1 MPFLAL
7 FQTGC
12 LIVLAVLLVVAAWQ
26 DLRTLHISNSL
37 PLSVV
42 GAFVAWSILGM
53 VAGTLTVEGIAL
65 SIGYAAVLFL
75 VAAAGF
81 AAGMIGGGDVK
92 LAAAVA
98 LFAGPALM
106 LDFLL
111 VVGVV
116 AVFWESSCWPAC
128 RSGRLPMPTGRRRA
142 ADFRA
147 GCPMVLPSRPAAC
160 GSPLRWLVRS
170 SSPNFFP
177 RSGGGV

>member
-1 MPFLAL
+1 MPLLAL

-12 LIVLAVLLVVAAWQ
+12 LIVLAALLVVAAWQ
-26 DLRTLHISNSL
+26 DLRTLHISNNL

-42 GAFVAWSILGM
+42 GAFVAWSILGL

-65 SIGYAAVLFL
+65 SIGCAAMLFL

-81 AAGMIGGGDVK
+81 AVGMMGGGDVK

-116 AVFWESSCWPAC
+116 GGVLGIVVLAGVQIGPVANADGSTA
-128 RSGRLPMPTGRRRA
+128 RGRLQSRLPYGPAIA
-142 ADFRA
+142 AGGLWVA
-147 GCPMVLPSRPAAC
+147 TALAC
-160 GSPLRWLVRS
+160 ALK
-170 SSPNFFP
+170 
-177 RSGGGV
+177 